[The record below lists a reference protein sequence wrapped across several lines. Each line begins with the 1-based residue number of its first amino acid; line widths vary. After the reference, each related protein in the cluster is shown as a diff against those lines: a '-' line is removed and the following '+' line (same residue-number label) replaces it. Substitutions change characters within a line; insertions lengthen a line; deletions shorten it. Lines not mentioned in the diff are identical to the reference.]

1 MKMRQMNINQMIHN
15 IKGEVMYTQK
25 IIENILSNDLKGAR
39 EITHTILSAKL
50 TEKIND
56 AYDEIAPTVFG
67 EAKKAP
73 VTDKDDDGEGMD
85 PVGAEDDDIDND
97 GDSDSSDKYLKNR
110 RKVVTKA
117 VKQDEQVGRASAG
130 RQRGGETTFGVRKT
144 EFKRADPEERSRI
157 KQRHYANKERQT
169 RDMEAE
175 RKRNQ
180 RERERKQRE
189 RGMNV

>member
-1 MKMRQMNINQMIHN
+1 
-15 IKGEVMYTQK
+15 MYTQK
-25 IIENILSNDLKGAR
+25 IIENILSNDLKEAR
-39 EITHTILSAKL
+39 SITHTILNAKL
-50 TEKIND
+50 TEKLND

-85 PVGAEDDDIDND
+85 PVGQEDDDVDND
-97 GDSDSSDKYLKNR
+97 GDSDSSDEYLKNR
-110 RKVVTKA
+110 RKVVSKA

-130 RQRGGETTFGVRKT
+130 RQRGGEHTYGVRKT
-144 EFKRADPEERSRI
+144 EFKQADPGERSRI
-157 KQRHYANKERQT
+157 KQRHYAKKERET
-169 RDMEAE
+169 REAEAE

-189 RGMNV
+189 RGMNTQ